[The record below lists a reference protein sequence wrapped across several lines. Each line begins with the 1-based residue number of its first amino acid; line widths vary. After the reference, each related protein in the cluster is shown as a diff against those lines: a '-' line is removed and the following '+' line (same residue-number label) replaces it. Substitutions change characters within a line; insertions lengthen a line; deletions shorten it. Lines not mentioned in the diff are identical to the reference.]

1 MKSTRRKHSKKVHS
15 RRRSRIHRDGNW
27 FSDLKAKG
35 LKAIGK
41 DSASLLKKNQDRKV
55 VLESHLEEK
64 SKKQRLAD
72 IETGGQTKYNEK
84 LNILNG
90 EENKNNVK
98 RQADLERLQG
108 ELTEESKN
116 TRKTKNE
123 EDATK
128 AKTDYITD
136 ANKTE
141 AANNVKDEKELKTLT
156 DVTIP
161 DLNRAIL
168 AEEAKKTTKADGKRR
183 KHSRSAMKSHKK
195 SHDGKRRKRSR
206 SAKKSHKKSHDGKR
220 RKRSRSAKKSNW

>member
-15 RRRSRIHRDGNW
+15 RRSRIHRDGNW
-27 FSDLKAKG
+27 LSDAKARVLKAAG
-35 LKAIGK
+35 Q
-41 DSASLLKKNQDRKV
+41 DPASLLKKNQDIQV
-55 VLESHLEEK
+55 VLESHL
-64 SKKQRLAD
+64 KKEAKEQRLAE
-72 IETGGQTKYNEK
+72 IEKGGQIKYNEK
-84 LNILNG
+84 LNILN
-90 EENKNNVK
+90 EEEKKNNTK
-98 RQADLERLQG
+98 RQADLKRLQE

-116 TRKTKNE
+116 TRETKIK

-141 AANNVKDEKELKTLT
+141 TANNKKDEEELKTLI

-161 DLNRAIL
+161 NLNREIL
-168 AEEAKKTTKADGKRR
+168 AEEARKTTKA
-183 KHSRSAMKSHKK
+183 
-195 SHDGKRRKRSR
+195 DGKRRKRSR